1 MRNNKQFYVN
11 WLKETAAKFKS
22 GEISPETW
30 AYTYLDDEYFL
41 MLGFEP
47 GFDDEPLKGE
57 ISEPDG
63 YRLCFSLRK
72 DTGQYFKVDEE
83 FVEDYDYAYVEGD
96 DELTINDVL
105 EVYKNVRRTRKS

>member
-1 MRNNKQFYVN
+1 MKNSKQFYID

-22 GEISPETW
+22 GEIGPEYC
-30 AYTYLDDEYFL
+30 AYTHLDDDYFL
-41 MLGFEP
+41 MLAFED

-57 ISEPDG
+57 ISESDG

-83 FVEDYDYAYVEGD
+83 FVDDYDYAYVEGD
-96 DELTINDVL
+96 DESTINDVL
-105 EVYKNVRRTRKS
+105 EVYKNVRRNRKC

>member
-41 MLGFEP
+41 ILLFEE
-47 GFDDEPLKGE
+47 GYDEEPLEGE
-57 ISEPDG
+57 ISIPG
-63 YRLCFSLRK
+63 GCRLCISLRK
-72 DTGQYFKVDEE
+72 DTGRYFKDEE
-83 FVEDYDYAYVEGD
+83 FYVDEYDATYIEGQ
-96 DELTINDVL
+96 DESTINYML
-105 EVYKNVRRTRKS
+105 EGYKNVRRNRKS